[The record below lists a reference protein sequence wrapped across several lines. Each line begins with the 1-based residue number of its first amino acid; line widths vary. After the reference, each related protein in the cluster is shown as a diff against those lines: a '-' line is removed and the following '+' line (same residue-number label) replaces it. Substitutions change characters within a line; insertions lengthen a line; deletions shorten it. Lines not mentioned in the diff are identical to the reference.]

1 VGLRTDEEHDA
12 LASAAK
18 AGHLSCV
25 VRLMASPVSPESIA
39 MARAI
44 ARVRGHT
51 QVADVIALAAEWSVA
66 FLISMVTSP
75 VSLVKSLVWP
85 RLKVPTQMV
94 SLRCAKRSGHTAGE
108 PHTLLANRTPCRR
121 TAHPAGEPHTLQANR
136 TPCRRTAHP
145 VGEPPPLCRT
155 AAPHAA

>member
-51 QVADVIALAAEWSVA
+51 QVADVIALAADWSVA
-66 FLISMVTSP
+66 SLISMVTSL
-75 VSLVKSLVWP
+75 VSLVTSLVWP
-85 RLKVPTQMV
+85 CLNVPTECIL
-94 SLRCAKRSGHTAGE
+94 LRCASE
-108 PHTLLANRTPCRR
+108 PHSLQTKRR
-121 TAHPAGEPHTLQANR
+121 PYVEI
-136 TPCRRTAHP
+136 
-145 VGEPPPLCRT
+145 
-155 AAPHAA
+155 AAPHAE